1 MPRSTPCPIHAPSA
15 RPLRVRGGRIVRHTL
30 LVLLVGCT
38 LAACSRPINPALI
51 EDAQTA
57 ARVKTA
63 IVNDQV
69 VGVHAIEVRVD
80 RGVAHLSGRVGSTEE
95 AQRLVEIVRAV
106 PGVRDVQSGV
116 QVGDNPAPPVARAR
130 PRALD
135 EVAFEPPDDPR
146 LFAIGGSFSWTVPG
160 SDTLGSYGAIG
171 PLMRFGS
178 PSGTALNIDFNWMS
192 TELLDEGRRSL
203 GRIRVRP
210 IMAGAGYSF
219 RGERASLSLSLVGGY
234 AFNSVVVDEA
244 SAAGGVL
251 ALTADN
257 SLAWRPGA
265 SVWVDVNR
273 RIAINFSAGYLL
285 ARPRV
290 AFLERGEVV
299 RRTVRAD
306 TFLFSTGI
314 AYKLF

>member
-1 MPRSTPCPIHAPSA
+1 MSMFCGPGGRARRARGASALQEQRWGPRS
-15 RPLRVRGGRIVRHTL
+15 
-30 LVLLVGCT
+30 
-38 LAACSRPINPALI
+38 
-51 EDAQTA
+51 
-57 ARVKTA
+57 
-63 IVNDQV
+63 
-69 VGVHAIEVRVD
+69 
-80 RGVAHLSGRVGSTEE
+80 
-95 AQRLVEIVRAV
+95 VRA
-106 PGVRDVQSGV
+106 
-116 QVGDNPAPPVARAR
+116 
-130 PRALD
+130 PR
-135 EVAFEPPDDPR
+135 
-146 LFAIGGSFSWTVPG
+146 
-160 SDTLGSYGAIG
+160 
-171 PLMRFGS
+171 
-178 PSGTALNIDFNWMS
+178 
-192 TELLDEGRRSL
+192 
-203 GRIRVRP
+203 
-210 IMAGAGYSF
+210 
-219 RGERASLSLSLVGGY
+219 
-234 AFNSVVVDEA
+234 DEA